1 MVRQSNLG
9 EYLGRGRL
17 PGSRNKVTV
26 LAQELR
32 LTAIQLALEEPHE
45 LTAEEAAKRSWLE
58 RMRDENPKVFATIL
72 AKSLPKH
79 QVTEHEDLSDEQ
91 KEELKQFLALHGF
104 RPANP
109 AVKWPKVDKSDG
121 MS

>member
-1 MVRQSNLG
+1 MVRHNNLG
-9 EYLGRGRL
+9 ELLGRGRL
-17 PGSRNKVTV
+17 PGSRNKVTL

-32 LTAIQLALEEPHE
+32 LAAIQLALEEPRQ
-45 LTAEEAAKRSWLE
+45 LTEAEMAKRSWLE
-58 RMRDENPKVFATIL
+58 RMRDENPKVFAAVL

-79 QVTEHEDLSDEQ
+79 QVQEHEDLSDEQ

-109 AVKWPKVDKSDG
+109 AVKWPKVE
-121 MS
+121 